1 MIEDSRLKIFRAVV
15 EEESFTLA
23 AARLG
28 ISQPAVSQNIAEL
41 EKAVGRKLFLRNR
54 YTVRLNEDGVAFNE
68 YASQI
73 EYWYGVLNSAFRSGI
88 PALPGKK
95 RTRLTIGIDESFDPH
110 FVPAGSPEADI
121 DIAMQGGNL
130 RITTLCRQRSLKLP
144 AAAASNVEIEAPNG
158 ASATQGAWGMRPP
171 VNKRDA
177 ARSTDA
183 SNVET
188 KKAEP
193 SKDSTHSLF

>member
-54 YTVRLNEDGVAFNE
+54 YTVRLNADGVAFNE

-73 EYWYGVLNSAFRSGI
+73 EYWYGALNAAFLPEI
-88 PALPGKK
+88 PALPAKK
-95 RTRLTIGIDESFDPH
+95 RNRLTIGIDESFDPH
-110 FVPAGSPEADI
+110 FVPAGSPDADI
-121 DIAMQGGNL
+121 DISKRGSALYVTAHFEATKERDSL
-130 RITTLCRQRSLKLP
+130 RH
-144 AAAASNVEIEAPNG
+144 ED
-158 ASATQGAWGMRPP
+158 SA
-171 VNKRDA
+171 
-177 ARSTDA
+177 
-183 SNVET
+183 
-188 KKAEP
+188 
-193 SKDSTHSLF
+193 LL

>member
-41 EKAVGRKLFLRNR
+41 EKAVGRKLFVRNR
-54 YTVRLNEDGVAFNE
+54 YTVRLSDDGRAFSE

-73 EYWYGVLNSAFRSGI
+73 EYWYGALNAAFQSGI
-88 PALPGKK
+88 PALPVRK
-95 RTRLTIGIDESFDPH
+95 RTRLTIGIDECFDPH

-121 DIAMQGGNL
+121 DIAAQGGNL
-130 RITTLCRQRSLKLP
+130 RITTITRQR
-144 AAAASNVEIEAPNG
+144 AADASNVEIEAPDG
-158 ASATQGAWGMRPP
+158 ASAAQGVWGMRPP

-177 ARSTDA
+177 ARSADA
-183 SNVET
+183 SNMEQ
-188 KKAEP
+188 KKVEP

>member
-41 EKAVGRKLFLRNR
+41 EKAVGRKLFFRNR
-54 YTVRLNEDGVAFNE
+54 YTVQLNADGVAFNE

-73 EYWYGVLNSAFRSGI
+73 EYWYGALNAAFTDEI
-88 PALPGKK
+88 PALTGRRP
-95 RTRLTIGIDESFDPH
+95 TRLTIAIDKSFDPH

-121 DIAMQGGNL
+121 DISRQGDNL
-130 RITTLCRQRSLKLP
+130 RITTLSRQRPATLADSSDP
-144 AAAASNVEIEAPNG
+144 AA
-158 ASATQGAWGMRPP
+158 
-171 VNKRDA
+171 D
-177 ARSTDA
+177 
-183 SNVET
+183 
-188 KKAEP
+188 
-193 SKDSTHSLF
+193 

>member
-1 MIEDSRLKIFRAVV
+1 MLMIEDSRLKIFRTVV

-54 YTVRLNEDGVAFNE
+54 YTVQLNADGVAFNE

-73 EYWYGVLNSAFRSGI
+73 EYWYGALNAAFQSEI
-88 PALPGKK
+88 PALAGRR

-121 DIAMQGGNL
+121 DIAKRGSALYVTARFEATKERDSL
-130 RITTLCRQRSLKLP
+130 RH
-144 AAAASNVEIEAPNG
+144 EE
-158 ASATQGAWGMRPP
+158 SALQ
-171 VNKRDA
+171 
-177 ARSTDA
+177 
-183 SNVET
+183 
-188 KKAEP
+188 
-193 SKDSTHSLF
+193 

>member
-54 YTVRLNEDGVAFNE
+54 YTVRLNADGVAFNE

-73 EYWYGVLNSAFRSGI
+73 EYWYSALNAAFQPEI
-88 PALPGKK
+88 PALAGGRKS
-95 RTRLTIGIDESFDPH
+95 TRLNIGIDESFDPH
-110 FVPAGSPEADI
+110 FVPAGSPDADI
-121 DIAMQGGNL
+121 DISKRGSALYVTVHFEATKERDSL
-130 RITTLCRQRSLKLP
+130 RHK
-144 AAAASNVEIEAPNG
+144 E
-158 ASATQGAWGMRPP
+158 SALQ
-171 VNKRDA
+171 
-177 ARSTDA
+177 
-183 SNVET
+183 
-188 KKAEP
+188 
-193 SKDSTHSLF
+193 

>member
-54 YTVRLNEDGVAFNE
+54 YTVRLNADGVAFNE

-73 EYWYGVLNSAFRSGI
+73 EYWYGALNAAFLPEI
-88 PALPGKK
+88 PALPAKK
-95 RTRLTIGIDESFDPH
+95 RTRLTIGIDKSFDPR
-110 FVPAGSPEADI
+110 FVPAGSPDADI
-121 DIAMQGGNL
+121 DISKQGKSILVTARFETADGA
-130 RITTLCRQRSLKLP
+130 QRLKG
-144 AAAASNVEIEAPNG
+144 SGESAP
-158 ASATQGAWGMRPP
+158 R
-171 VNKRDA
+171 
-177 ARSTDA
+177 
-183 SNVET
+183 
-188 KKAEP
+188 
-193 SKDSTHSLF
+193 

>member
-41 EKAVGRKLFLRNR
+41 EKAVGRKLFVRNR

-73 EYWYGVLNSAFRSGI
+73 EYWYGVLNSAFRSEI

-130 RITTLCRQRSLKLP
+130 RITTLCRQISAAP
-144 AAAASNVEIEAPNG
+144 AADASNVEVEAPNG

-177 ARSTDA
+177 ARSADA

-188 KKAEP
+188 KKEVEETP
-193 SKDSTHSLF
+193 TSHSLF

>member
-54 YTVRLNEDGVAFNE
+54 YTVRLNADGVAFNE

-73 EYWYGVLNSAFRSGI
+73 EYWYGALNAAFLPEI
-88 PALPGKK
+88 PALPAKK
-95 RTRLTIGIDESFDPH
+95 RTRLTIGIDDSFDPH
-110 FVPAGSPEADI
+110 FVPAGSPDADI
-121 DIAMQGGNL
+121 DISKRGSALYVTAHFEATKERDSL
-130 RITTLCRQRSLKLP
+130 RH
-144 AAAASNVEIEAPNG
+144 ED
-158 ASATQGAWGMRPP
+158 SALQ
-171 VNKRDA
+171 
-177 ARSTDA
+177 
-183 SNVET
+183 
-188 KKAEP
+188 
-193 SKDSTHSLF
+193 

>member
-41 EKAVGRKLFLRNR
+41 EKAVGRKLFVRNR
-54 YTVRLNEDGVAFNE
+54 YTVRLNADGVAFNE

-73 EYWYGVLNSAFRSGI
+73 EYWYSVLNAAFRNDI
-88 PALPGKK
+88 PALPSKK

-121 DIAMQGGNL
+121 DIAMQDGNL
-130 RITTLCRQRSLKLP
+130 RITTLCRQRS
-144 AAAASNVEIEAPNG
+144 AATAADASNVEIEAPNG

-177 ARSTDA
+177 ARSADA
-183 SNVET
+183 SNLET
-188 KKAEP
+188 KKEVEETP
-193 SKDSTHSLF
+193 TSHSLF

>member
-54 YTVRLNEDGVAFNE
+54 YTVQLNADGVAFNE

-73 EYWYGVLNSAFRSGI
+73 EYWYGALNAAFLPEI
-88 PALPGKK
+88 PALAGRR
-95 RTRLTIGIDESFDPH
+95 RTRLTIGIDETFDPH

-121 DIAMQGGNL
+121 DISRQGSDL
-130 RITTLCRQRSLKLP
+130 RITTISRQRP
-144 AAAASNVEIEAPNG
+144 AAQPAA
-158 ASATQGAWGMRPP
+158 
-171 VNKRDA
+171 
-177 ARSTDA
+177 DA
-183 SNVET
+183 SNT
-188 KKAEP
+188 CGG
-193 SKDSTHSLF
+193 

>member
-54 YTVRLNEDGVAFNE
+54 YTVRLNADGVAFNE

-73 EYWYGVLNSAFRSGI
+73 EYWYSALNAAFQPEI
-88 PALPGKK
+88 PALAGGRKS
-95 RTRLTIGIDESFDPH
+95 TRLNIGIDESFDPH
-110 FVPAGSPEADI
+110 FVPAGSPDADI
-121 DIAMQGGNL
+121 DISRQGKSILVTARFEAADGA
-130 RITTLCRQRSLKLP
+130 QRLKG
-144 AAAASNVEIEAPNG
+144 SGESAP
-158 ASATQGAWGMRPP
+158 R
-171 VNKRDA
+171 
-177 ARSTDA
+177 
-183 SNVET
+183 
-188 KKAEP
+188 
-193 SKDSTHSLF
+193 

>member
-54 YTVRLNEDGVAFNE
+54 YVVKLNEDGIAFSE
-68 YASQI
+68 YAAQI
-73 EYWYGVLNSAFRSGI
+73 EYWYSALNAAFQPEI
-88 PALPGKK
+88 PALSGRK
-95 RTRLTIGIDESFDPH
+95 RTRLTIGIDDTFDPH

-121 DIAMQGGNL
+121 DITAQGDNI
-130 RITTLCRQRSLKLP
+130 RITTLCRQRKE
-144 AAAASNVEIEAPNG
+144 V
-158 ASATQGAWGMRPP
+158 QQQ
-171 VNKRDA
+171 
-177 ARSTDA
+177 
-183 SNVET
+183 

-193 SKDSTHSLF
+193 SEDSTISLF